1 MIINHRGENGCSDEQ
16 RRTRMEK
23 CGKWPIVFVTL
34 VAMPDNVRR
43 FQAGPDPFGRTWEVE
58 FRWLQTG
65 ISIRH
70 ADTVDVKFVVWT
82 EGEDK
87 QEKIVALPHPL
98 LLALAAKSGH
108 ALTDPWCLK
117 LAGRHLRFMMSSGE
131 DLEKTLVT
139 LSAPDLERAAGALQ
153 PA

>member
-1 MIINHRGENGCSDEQ
+1 MEN
-16 RRTRMEK
+16 
-23 CGKWPIVFVTL
+23 F
-34 VAMPDNVRR
+34 RR
-43 FQAGPDPFGRTWEVE
+43 FTAGPDPFGRKWDVE

-70 ADTVDVKFVVWT
+70 ADTVDVKFILWT
-82 EGEDK
+82 EGEER
-87 QEKIVALPHPL
+87 QEKVLALPHPG
-98 LLALAAKSGH
+98 LLALSAKTGH

-117 LAGRHLRFMMSSGE
+117 LAATHLKHMIESGE

-139 LSAPDLERAAGALQ
+139 LSPSDLERAAGSFQ

>member
-1 MIINHRGENGCSDEQ
+1 MEN
-16 RRTRMEK
+16 
-23 CGKWPIVFVTL
+23 F
-34 VAMPDNVRR
+34 RR
-43 FQAGPDPFGRTWEVE
+43 FETGPDPSGRTWQVE

-70 ADTVDVKFVVWT
+70 ADTVDVKFVLWT
-82 EGEDK
+82 EGPEEQREAK
-87 QEKIVALPHPL
+87 QEKVLALPHPD
-98 LLALAAKSGH
+98 LLALSAKTGH

-117 LAGRHLRFMMSSGE
+117 LAALRLKHMIESGE

-139 LSAPDLERAAGALQ
+139 LSPADLERAAGALQ